1 MLAISIALVIIAGM
15 ALWYFNKKLELNKP
29 IPPVPLN
36 EEVQK
41 DPKLLAER
49 INTLE
54 ISMGLT
60 VRR

>member
-1 MLAISIALVIIAGM
+1 MIYLSASIIVSAILAFI
-15 ALWYFNKKLELNKP
+15 YFNKKLELNKP

-41 DPKLLAER
+41 DLKLLAER

>member
-1 MLAISIALVIIAGM
+1 MIALSIALSFSAILAFI
-15 ALWYFNKKLELNKP
+15 YFNKKLELNKP

-36 EEVQK
+36 EEVRK
-41 DPKLLAER
+41 DLKLLSER

>member
-1 MLAISIALVIIAGM
+1 MLAISIALVVIAGM
-15 ALWYFNKKLELNKP
+15 ALWYFNKKLELTKP

-36 EEVQK
+36 IQVEK
-41 DPKLLAER
+41 DLKLLAER

-54 ISMGLT
+54 LSMGLT

>member
-1 MLAISIALVIIAGM
+1 MIALSISLVIIAGM
-15 ALWYFNKKLELNKP
+15 ALWFFNKKLELTKP
-29 IPPVPLN
+29 VPPIPLN
-36 EEVQK
+36 EQVEK
-41 DPKLLAER
+41 DLKLLAER